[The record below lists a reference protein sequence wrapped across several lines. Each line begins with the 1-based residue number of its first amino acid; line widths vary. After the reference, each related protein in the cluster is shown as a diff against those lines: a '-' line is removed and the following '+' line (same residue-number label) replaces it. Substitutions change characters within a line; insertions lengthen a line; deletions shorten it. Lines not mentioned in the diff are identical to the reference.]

1 MADQAGGSA
10 SALATTQH
18 ALSARRSATAAAD
31 QALSATLAD
40 AHQLTVEALRKLDA
54 IEAEIESAVA
64 QQHLLALDTPQ
75 GVRDF
80 QRFLLA
86 KHRDITSVVT
96 DAVTAADAKVVD
108 VQRLL
113 GSYRAGS
120 GAAAEG

>member
-18 ALSARRSATAAAD
+18 ALSARQRATEAAD
-31 QALSATLAD
+31 QTLSATLAA

-64 QQHLLALDTPQ
+64 RQHLLALDTPQ
-75 GVRDF
+75 GARDF
-80 QRFLLA
+80 QKFLLT
-86 KHRDITSVVT
+86 KHRDIGSVIT
-96 DAVTAADAKVVD
+96 DAVTAADAKVVN

-113 GSYRAGS
+113 DSYRAGS
-120 GAAAEG
+120 GAAPDG